1 MSKLVS
7 PSEIES
13 FYLLPTIRKELTRHL
28 KDQGLDQKE
37 IARKLHITEPAVSQY
52 VNSKRASQVIFDR
65 KIDEEIQKSAVS
77 IKTGANFIEESTK
90 LLRLVKDHRF
100 ISNVCHSVNTD
111 TKIIPHN
118 CDVCFR
124 Q

>member
-1 MSKLVS
+1 MQKLVS

-37 IARKLHITEPAVSQY
+37 IAKRLHITEPAVSQY
-52 VNSKRASQVIFDR
+52 VNAKRASQIIFDK

-77 IKTGANFIEESTK
+77 IKTGASFIEESTK

-100 ISNVCHSVNTD
+100 ICNVCHSVNTD

-124 Q
+124 S

>member
-100 ISNVCHSVNTD
+100 ICNVCHSVNTD